1 MKKQRLKGRE
11 LREEEDE
18 EAGRKRMRSRDSS
31 ERQESEV
38 RNGEQGISSTT

>member
-18 EAGRKRMRSRDSS
+18 EAETQARGRSLR
-31 ERQESEV
+31 
-38 RNGEQGISSTT
+38 

>member
-18 EAGRKRMRSRDSS
+18 EAGRKRMKKQRLKR
-31 ERQESEV
+31 EAGV
-38 RNGEQGISSTT
+38 

>member
-18 EAGRKRMRSRDSS
+18 EIDRASTARFLRETGSQELGEKRK
-31 ERQESEV
+31 
-38 RNGEQGISSTT
+38 G